1 MMLPYSFAASDVPI
15 PDEFAEFYGVQGGT
29 NGFFTWWN
37 DPAVEAMVLDFT
49 GTTDEDERAAKWP
62 AIQAAMLEAQPAIN
76 VLNLPL
82 VNGHLNEV
90 CGFTTNPIGQST
102 FTTTWIAG

>member
-1 MMLPYSFAASDVPI
+1 
-15 PDEFAEFYGVQGGT
+15 
-29 NGFFTWWN
+29 
-37 DPAVEAMVLDFT
+37 
-49 GTTDEDERAAKWP
+49 
-62 AIQAAMLEAQPAIN
+62 MLEAQPAIN